1 MAPSKLFSNQEM
13 PYIFMGF
20 ISSFGKENIMEIKTQ
35 KYLRLLM
42 ICGMAAS
49 ILSMYFQ
56 ISPAFFG
63 IAEIIVLAA

>member
-13 PYIFMGF
+13 PDIFMGF

-35 KYLRLLM
+35 KYLWLLM